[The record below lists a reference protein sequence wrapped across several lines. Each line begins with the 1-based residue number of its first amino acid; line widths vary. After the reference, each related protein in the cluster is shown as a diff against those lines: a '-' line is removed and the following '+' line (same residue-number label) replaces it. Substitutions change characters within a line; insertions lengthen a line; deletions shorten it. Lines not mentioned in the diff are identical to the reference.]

1 MAMKVPFF
9 HYPHVF
15 TTKGNEF
22 LRILKDVG
30 SRGAFIMQEDLQKFE
45 QRIADYC
52 GVKYAVGV
60 ANATD
65 GLQLGLMAG
74 GVESGDEVIICSHTM
89 IATASAIHFAG
100 AIPVPVDVGS
110 DHTIDPDAIAGAITP
125 KTIAIMP
132 TQLNGRTAD
141 MAAIQSIADQYGLDI
156 YEDSA
161 QALGAKFQGQ
171 CAGTFGKCACISFY
185 PAKILGGLGDGGLVL
200 TADREIYN
208 KLLLLRD
215 HGRANDGD
223 VTIWGFNSRLDNLQA
238 AFLNF
243 QFDNYEQVITRR
255 REIAAQYQELLEDVD
270 QVHLPPDPD
279 PNSDYF
285 DVYQNYEIEA
295 QKRDKLKTFLA
306 DNGIGTLIQWGGK
319 AVHQFTKLGFDQVL
333 PYTEKVFTRLLMLP
347 LNMSI
352 TDAEINYVAEKI
364 IAFYHNTE
372 KI

>member
-1 MAMKVPFF
+1 MKVPFF
-9 HYPHVF
+9 NYPHVF
-15 TTKGNEF
+15 TAQENEF
-22 LRILKDVG
+22 LRVLKDVG
-30 SRGAFIMQEDLQKFE
+30 SRGAFIMQQDLQNFE

-74 GVESGDEVIICSHTM
+74 GVETGAEVIICSHTM

-100 AIPVPVDVGS
+100 AIPVPVEVGS
-110 DHTIDPDAIAGAITP
+110 DHTIDPDAIAGSITP
-125 KTIAIMP
+125 KTRAIIP

-156 YEDSA
+156 YEDAA
-161 QALGAKFQGQ
+161 QALGAKFKGQ
-171 CAGTFGKCACISFY
+171 YAGTFGKAACISFY
-185 PAKILGGLGDGGLVL
+185 PAKILGCLGDGGLVL
-200 TADREIYN
+200 TSDREIYD

-223 VTIWGFNSRLDNLQA
+223 ISLWGFNTRLDNLQA

-243 QFDNYEQVITRR
+243 QFDNYDQVIKRR
-255 REIAAQYQELLEDVD
+255 REIAAQYQELLKDVD

-279 PNSDYF
+279 ANSDYF

-295 QKRDKLKTFLA
+295 QQRDKLKSFLA

-319 AVHQFTKLGFDQVL
+319 AVHQFAKLGFDQVL
-333 PYTEKVFTRLLMLP
+333 PYTEKVFTLLLMLP

-352 TDAEINYVAEKI
+352 TDTEVNYVAKKI
-364 IAFYHNTE
+364 IAFYHKKG

>member
-1 MAMKVPFF
+1 MNVPFF
-9 HYPHVF
+9 NYSYVF
-15 TTKGNEF
+15 KSKEKRFIESLIN
-22 LRILKDVG
+22 VG
-30 SRGAFIMQEDLQKFE
+30 RRGAFIMQQDLKDFE

-74 GVESGDEVIICSHTM
+74 GVEAGAEVIICSHTM

-125 KTIAIMP
+125 KTRAIMP

-141 MAAIQSIADQYGLDI
+141 MAAIQSIANQYGLDI
-156 YEDSA
+156 YEDAA

-171 CAGTFGKCACISFY
+171 YAGTFGKCACISFY
-185 PAKILGGLGDGGLVL
+185 PAKILGCLGDGGLVL
-200 TADREIYN
+200 TTDREIYD

-215 HGRANDGD
+215 HGRTNDGD
-223 VTIWGFNSRLDNLQA
+223 ISLWGFNSRLDNMQA

-255 REIAAQYQELLEDVD
+255 REIAAQYQELLKDLG
-270 QVHLPPDPD
+270 QVHLPPEPD
-279 PNSDYF
+279 ANSDYF

-295 QKRDKLKTFLA
+295 QQRDKLKAFLA

-319 AVHQFTKLGFDQVL
+319 AVHQFAKLGFDQVL

-352 TDAEINYVAEKI
+352 TDTEVNYVAEKI
-364 IAFYHNTE
+364 SAFYRKKG

>member
-1 MAMKVPFF
+1 MNVPFF
-9 HYPHVF
+9 NYSDVF
-15 TTKGNEF
+15 KSKEKQFIESLIN
-22 LRILKDVG
+22 VG
-30 SRGAFIMQEDLQKFE
+30 RRGAFIMQQDLKKFE

-74 GVESGDEVIICSHTM
+74 GVEAGAEVIICSHTM

-100 AIPVPVDVGS
+100 AIPVPVEVGS
-110 DHTIDPDAIAGAITP
+110 AHTIDPDAIEGSITSKTRAI
-125 KTIAIMP
+125 IP
-132 TQLNGRTAD
+132 THLNGRIAD
-141 MAAIQSIADQYGLDI
+141 MAGIQSIADQYGLDI
-156 YEDSA
+156 YEDAA
-161 QALGAKFQGQ
+161 QALGSQFKGQ
-171 CAGTFGKCACISFY
+171 YAGTFGKAACISFY
-185 PAKILGGLGDGGLVL
+185 PAKILGCLGDGGLVL
-200 TADREIYN
+200 TSDREIYD

-223 VTIWGFNSRLDNLQA
+223 ISLWGFNTRLDNLQA

-243 QFDNYEQVITRR
+243 QFDNYDQVIKRR
-255 REIAAQYQELLEDVD
+255 REIAVQYQELLKDVD
-270 QVHLPPDPD
+270 QIQLPPDTD
-279 PNSDYF
+279 ENSDYF

-295 QKRDKLKTFLA
+295 QQRDKLKAFLA
-306 DNGIGTLIQWGGK
+306 ENGIGTLIQWGGK
-319 AVHQFTKLGFDQVL
+319 AVHQFTKLGFDHAL

-352 TDAEINYVAEKI
+352 TDTEVNYVAEKI
-364 IAFYHNTE
+364 SEFYSKKR

>member
-1 MAMKVPFF
+1 MMKVPFF
-9 HYPHVF
+9 NYPHVF
-15 TTKGNEF
+15 TAQENEF

-30 SRGAFIMQEDLQKFE
+30 SRGAFIMQQDLQDFE

-52 GVKYAVGV
+52 GSKYAVGV

-74 GVESGDEVIICSHTM
+74 GIEAGDEIIICSHTM

-110 DHTIDPDAIAGAITP
+110 DHTIDPDAIAGSITS
-125 KTIAIMP
+125 KTTAIMP

-141 MAAIQSIADQYGLDI
+141 MSAIQSIAAQHGLDI
-156 YEDSA
+156 YEDAA

-171 CAGTFGKCACISFY
+171 YAGTFGKCACISFY
-185 PAKILGGLGDGGLVL
+185 PAKILGCLGDGGLVL
-200 TADREIYN
+200 TADREIYD

-215 HGRANDGD
+215 HGRANNGD
-223 VTIWGFNSRLDNLQA
+223 ISLWGFNSRLDNLQA

-243 QFDNYEQVITRR
+243 QFDNYDQVIKRR
-255 REIAAQYQELLEDVD
+255 REIAAQYQELLKDVD

-279 PNSDYF
+279 ANSDYF

-295 QKRDKLKTFLA
+295 QQRDKLKSFLA

-319 AVHQFTKLGFDQVL
+319 AVHQFAKLGFDQVL

-352 TDAEINYVAEKI
+352 TDTEVNYVAEKI
-364 IAFYHNTE
+364 IAFYHKKG

>member
-1 MAMKVPFF
+1 MQVPFF
-9 HYPHVF
+9 NYPHVF
-15 TTKGNEF
+15 ITQENEF
-22 LRILKDVG
+22 LNTLKDVG
-30 SRGAFIMQEDLQKFE
+30 SRGAFIMQQDLQNFE

-74 GVESGDEVIICSHTM
+74 GVEAGAEVIICSHTM

-100 AIPVPVDVGS
+100 AVPVPVEVGS
-110 DHTIDPDAIAGAITP
+110 DHTIDPDAIADAITP
-125 KTIAIMP
+125 NTRAIMP

-141 MAAIQSIADQYGLDI
+141 MAAIQSVADKYGLDI
-156 YEDSA
+156 YEDAA

-200 TADREIYN
+200 TADRKIYN

-215 HGRANDGD
+215 HGRTNGGEIT
-223 VTIWGFNSRLDNLQA
+223 VWGFNSRLDNLQA

-243 QFDNYEQVITRR
+243 QFDFYEKVIKRR
-255 REIAAQYQELLEDVD
+255 REIAAQYQDLLKDVN
-270 QVHLPPDPD
+270 QVHLPPAPD
-279 PNSDYF
+279 ANSEYF

-295 QKRDKLKTFLA
+295 LQRDKLKTFLA
-306 DNGIGTLIQWGGK
+306 DNGIGTIIQWGGK
-319 AVHQFTKLGFDQVL
+319 AIHQFTKLGFDHVL
-333 PYTEKVFTRLLMLP
+333 PYTEEVFTRLLMLP

-352 TDAEINYVAEKI
+352 TDSEVNYVAEKI
-364 IAFYHNTE
+364 NAFYRNNG

>member
-1 MAMKVPFF
+1 MMKVPFF
-9 HYPHVF
+9 DYPHVF
-15 TTKGNEF
+15 TAQENEF

-30 SRGAFIMQEDLQKFE
+30 SRGAFIMQQDLQNFE

-52 GVKYAVGV
+52 GSKYAVGV
-60 ANATD
+60 DNATD
-65 GLQLGLMAG
+65 GMQHGLMAG
-74 GVESGDEVIICSHTM
+74 SVEAGAEIIICSRTM

-110 DHTIDPDAIAGAITP
+110 DHTIDPDAIAGSITS
-125 KTIAIMP
+125 KTRAIMP

-141 MAAIQSIADQYGLDI
+141 MSAIQSIADQHGLDI
-156 YEDSA
+156 YEDAA

-171 CAGTFGKCACISFY
+171 YAGTFGKCACISFY
-185 PAKILGGLGDGGLVL
+185 PAKILGCLGDGGLVL
-200 TADREIYN
+200 TADREIYD

-215 HGRANDGD
+215 HGRANNGD
-223 VTIWGFNSRLDNLQA
+223 ISLWGFNSRLDNLQA

-243 QFDNYEQVITRR
+243 QFDNYDQVIKRR
-255 REIAAQYQELLEDVD
+255 REIAAQYQELLKDVD

-279 PNSDYF
+279 ANSDYF

-295 QKRDKLKTFLA
+295 QQRDKLKSFLA

-319 AVHQFTKLGFDQVL
+319 AVHQFAKLGFDQTL
-333 PYTEKVFTRLLMLP
+333 PYTEKVFTLLLMLP

-352 TDAEINYVAEKI
+352 TDTEVNYVAEKI
-364 IAFYHNTE
+364 TAFYHKKG